1 MYQHAAALLEN
12 ISFLGMV
19 FLRLIVSCEMFNIG
33 MSRGQTQK
41 VINSSA
47 KDENCLPLDEVSSAK
62 SLQASIPDSKVNPTL
77 VNRSDS
83 LLVVPKQDKIDHPG
97 QHD

>member
-19 FLRLIVSCEMFNIG
+19 FLRPIVFNIG
-33 MSRGQTQK
+33 MSGGQAQK

-47 KDENCLPLDEVSSAK
+47 KDEECLPLDEASSAK
-62 SLQASIPDSKVNPTL
+62 SLQVSIPDSKVNPTL
-77 VNRSDS
+77 VNRSDN
-83 LLVVPKQDKIDHPG
+83 LLVLPKQDRTDHLG